1 MTIRCESYYIWY
13 LVDISY
19 FCLEKR
25 QKLPNV
31 LLALGMSIRDN
42 EIRDNQK
49 KSRVTFHIQ
58 NFREYCNIFVCVFAY
73 IKLEIELHSI
83 HSKHLPENHLSLIYR
98 RK

>member
-1 MTIRCESYYIWY
+1 
-13 LVDISY
+13 
-19 FCLEKR
+19 
-25 QKLPNV
+25 
-31 LLALGMSIRDN
+31 MSIRDN

-83 HSKHLPENHLSLIYR
+83 HSKHLPENHLSLRLSLYMLLNDILYILAS
-98 RK
+98 KDLENKSFWKCAS